1 MTIFPCFLQKIVAKY
16 IIYEDFGVSTRR
28 SKMKL
33 ILMSTIALLIFAT
46 PVFSELTVTDFE
58 KIRSIAKASEDRLKS
73 IVKASEDRLKSIV
86 KASEDRLKEDLKA
99 SENRL
104 TEHIDGKVD
113 EMDKRLNM
121 MFGFVVALIS
131 LIVIVVGIPQIIMV
145 WRSGEARTQKREIQE
160 LRQEIELL
168 KQQRT

>member
-1 MTIFPCFLQKIVAKY
+1 
-16 IIYEDFGVSTRR
+16 
-28 SKMKL
+28 MKL
-33 ILMSTIALLIFAT
+33 ILMSTIALLIFAA
-46 PVFSELTVTDFE
+46 PVFSELTVTDLE
-58 KIRSIAKASEDRLKS
+58 KIRSIAKESEDRLKS
-73 IVKASEDRLKSIV
+73 IVKESEDRLKSIV
-86 KASEDRLKEDLKA
+86 KESEDRLKEDLKA

-104 TEHIDGKVD
+104 MAHIDGKVD

-145 WRSGEARTQKREIQE
+145 WRSSEARTQKEEIQE